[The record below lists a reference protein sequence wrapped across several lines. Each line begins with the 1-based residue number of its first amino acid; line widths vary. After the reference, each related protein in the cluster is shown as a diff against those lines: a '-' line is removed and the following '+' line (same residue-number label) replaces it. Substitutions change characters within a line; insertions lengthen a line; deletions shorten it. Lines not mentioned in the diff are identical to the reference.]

1 MQEKDDGP
9 LLSVVAP
16 PLLGKVDL
24 EAVGDSVAVDF
35 SVQESCILRRFR
47 LGARSLCGYAVG
59 EARRGSTGKRQAEND
74 NSDRTEHP
82 AIITIS
88 GVFTVPFA
96 AGYLS
101 LHLSYNLHETIVFA
115 MQYELMPRL
124 DAGETLDHY
133 RLDAE
138 VARGGMS
145 TLFKATD
152 LRNGKQVAVKVPH
165 PEMEADPVLL
175 ERFRREEEIGQE
187 LDHPGIVKTYD
198 GEERSRRYMV
208 IEWVE
213 GRLLRSIMNE
223 EGKLPV
229 DRAVG
234 IALGICDALDT
245 MHKHGV
251 VHRDLK
257 PENVMVDAHDHIKI
271 IDFGIAMK
279 EEARRITHATVTPA
293 LGTPDYISPEQVKG
307 QRGDQRSDVYALGAM
322 LYEMLTGQP
331 PFTGPNPLAV
341 MNERVLIDPKPV
353 RELNPEISP
362 EIEEILFRAL
372 ERDPRNRYSTA
383 HEMAWDLEHQD
394 QVGVDDGA
402 RRPALQGRLR
412 DNKKLMMYAGLA
424 LVPVALF
431 VVMLLLAKW

>member
-1 MQEKDDGP
+1 MLCEVTTP
-9 LLSVVAP
+9 
-16 PLLGKVDL
+16 L
-24 EAVGDSVAVDF
+24 EAGD
-35 SVQESCILRRFR
+35 
-47 LGARSLCGYAVG
+47 
-59 EARRGSTGKRQAEND
+59 
-74 NSDRTEHP
+74 
-82 AIITIS
+82 
-88 GVFTVPFA
+88 
-96 AGYLS
+96 
-101 LHLSYNLHETIVFA
+101 
-115 MQYELMPRL
+115 
-124 DAGETLDHY
+124 TLDHY

-145 TLFKATD
+145 TLFRATD
-152 LRNGKQVAVKVPH
+152 LRNSRQVAIKVPH

-208 IEWVE
+208 IEWVD
-213 GRLLRSIMNE
+213 GKLLRAIMNE
-223 EGKLPV
+223 QRKLPRKLPI
-229 DRAVG
+229 DRAVKLTL
-234 IALGICDALDT
+234 AICDALDT

-257 PENVMVDAHDHIKI
+257 PENVMVDEQDRIKL

-279 EEARRITHATVTPA
+279 EDARRITHASVTPA

-341 MNERVLIDPKPV
+341 MNERLLIDPKPA

-362 EIEEILFRAL
+362 EIEEILARAL
-372 ERDPRNRYSTA
+372 ERDPRHRYSTA
-383 HEMAWDLEHQD
+383 AEMAWELEHPEL
-394 QVGVDDGA
+394 VGVA
-402 RRPALQGRLR
+402 ERKPNLRGRAFPSA
-412 DNKKLMMYAGLA
+412 KKMLLYAGLA
-424 LVPVALF
+424 LVPAVLF
-431 VVMLLLAKW
+431 VVMLLLAKH